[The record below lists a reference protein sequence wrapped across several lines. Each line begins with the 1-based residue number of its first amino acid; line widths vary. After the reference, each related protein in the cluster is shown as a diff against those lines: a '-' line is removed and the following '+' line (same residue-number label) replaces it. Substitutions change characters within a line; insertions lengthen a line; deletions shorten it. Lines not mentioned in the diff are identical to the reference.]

1 MSALPIGEITC
12 RYEARPFTEAELPAL
27 LELCRG
33 NPLYYAHLGQPP
45 SLDALRAD
53 LTALPPG
60 TALRDKYFFGLYRDG
75 RLAAAVD
82 LIDGYR
88 APGEAYLGWFMLAPA
103 LQGRGEG
110 TRIVQELIAFLRAR
124 DFARSAWP
132 RCRATPSR
140 SASGKRTAFSPTAG
154 WSGRKNAPSWKWNF
168 RSEVRAPS
176 HLSPGGSVS
185 RPFFAPAGE
194 RFSRVFQ

>member
-45 SLDALRAD
+45 SLDALRTD

-103 LQGRGEG
+103 LQGRCEG

-124 DFARSAWP
+124 GFRTLRLARVQGNPQS
-132 RCRATPSR
+132 
-140 SASGKRTAFSPTAG
+140 KRFWEKNGFQPD
-154 WSGRKNAPSWKWNF
+154 GRV
-168 RSEVRAPS
+168 VRREKCAVVEME
-176 HLSPGGSVS
+176 LSL
-185 RPFFAPAGE
+185 
-194 RFSRVFQ
+194 